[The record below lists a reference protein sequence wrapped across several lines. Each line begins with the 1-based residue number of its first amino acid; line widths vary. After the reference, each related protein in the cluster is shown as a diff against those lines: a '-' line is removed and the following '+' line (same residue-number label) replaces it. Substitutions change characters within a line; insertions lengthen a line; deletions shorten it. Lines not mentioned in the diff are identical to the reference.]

1 MCVHTLV
8 LKERFGSFHFIG
20 NELFKDIVFGE
31 IGVEDYLV
39 VGQYSQPL
47 EDLDEYFLL
56 DVKFLGV

>member
-1 MCVHTLV
+1 MCVDTLV
-8 LKERFGSFHFIG
+8 LKERFGGLHFVG